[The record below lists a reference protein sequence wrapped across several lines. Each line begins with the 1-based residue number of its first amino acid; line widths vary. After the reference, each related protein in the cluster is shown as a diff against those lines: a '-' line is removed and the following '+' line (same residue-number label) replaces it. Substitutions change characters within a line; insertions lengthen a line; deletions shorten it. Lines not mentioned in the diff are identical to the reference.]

1 MRQPQK
7 ASTGALADLNN
18 RKKLEQ
24 NDKPYDRGARLEFLT
39 HQLIRAWPG
48 GIPAAELAEKCEVCT
63 KTIYRDIITLETLLK
78 ATIAMTGHRYYIEPG
93 TYLPPVR
100 FTLPEAVALFLSARL
115 LATNSNAYNPV
126 IIEAFQKLN
135 TVIPGPV
142 GLQVRKSF
150 EWLQK
155 QPQDDKYIDVM
166 NRLSTAWAEGQTVK
180 IRYKSLGRKPAS
192 DRDVD
197 PYFIQPTALEHAN
210 YLIAYC
216 HREKDVRIFKVER
229 IEWAAVYT
237 DKKYAIPAS
246 FDINKYLGSSWGIS
260 VYGDVED
267 VAIKFMDDL
276 ATIAKETR
284 WHPSQVNVVQKDGSV
299 IAKFK
304 IQVSPPFIGFI
315 MSWGAKAE
323 VIEPVS
329 LRKAVSKE
337 ALAINGLYKPLAI
350 YD

>member
-1 MRQPQK
+1 MRQPAK
-7 ASTGALADLNN
+7 AKDGAVADLNK
-18 RKKLEQ
+18 RKKLDQ

-39 HQLIRAWPG
+39 NQLIRAWPAG
-48 GIPAAELAEKCEVCT
+48 VPAAELAEKCEVCT
-63 KTIYRDIITLETLLK
+63 KTIYRDIIALGTRLK
-78 ATIAMTGHRYYIEPG
+78 ATIGQVGPNYFIEPG
-93 TYLPPVR
+93 TYLPPVH

-150 EWLQK
+150 EWLRE

-166 NRLSTAWAEGQTVK
+166 NKLSSAWADGQTVK
-180 IRYKSLGRKPAS
+180 IRYKSLGRKPAA

-197 PYFIQPTALEHAN
+197 PYFIQPAALEHAN

-216 HREKDVRIFKVER
+216 HKEKDVRIFKVER
-229 IEWAAVYT
+229 IEWAALYAG
-237 DKKYAIPAS
+237 KKYAIPAS
-246 FDINKYLGSSWGIS
+246 FDINKYLGSSWGVS
-260 VYGDVED
+260 AYGDVEEA
-267 VAIKFMDDL
+267 VIRFADDL
-276 ATIAKETR
+276 ATVARETR
-284 WHPSQVNVVQKDGSV
+284 WHPSQVNEVQKDGSV

-315 MSWGAKAE
+315 LSWGAKAQ
-323 VIEPVS
+323 VIGPAS
-329 LRKAVSKE
+329 LRKAVSQE
-337 ALAINGLYKPLAI
+337 AAAVKNLY
-350 YD
+350 

>member
-1 MRQPQK
+1 MNKKMRTPAK
-7 ASTGALADLNN
+7 AKDRAVADLNK
-18 RKKLEQ
+18 RKKLDQ

-39 HQLIRAWPG
+39 HQLIRAWPD
-48 GIPAAELAEKCEVCT
+48 GISAAKLAENCEVCT
-63 KTIYRDIITLETLLK
+63 KTIYRDIITLEIRLK
-78 ATIAMTGHRYYIEPG
+78 ATIGQVGHKYFIEPG
-93 TYLPPVR
+93 TYLPPVH

-150 EWLQK
+150 EWLRE

-166 NRLSTAWAEGQTVK
+166 NRLSTAWADGQTVK
-180 IRYKSLGRKPAS
+180 IRYKSLGRKPAA

-197 PYFIQPTALEHAN
+197 PYFIQPAALEHAN

-216 HREKDVRIFKVER
+216 HKEKDVRIFKVER
-229 IEWAAVYT
+229 IEWAALYT
-237 DKKYAIPAS
+237 DKKYAIPAG
-246 FDINKYLGSSWGIS
+246 FDINKYLGSSWGVS
-260 VYGDVED
+260 AYGDVEE
-267 VAIKFMDDL
+267 VAIRFADDL
-276 ATIAKETR
+276 ATIARETR
-284 WHPSQVNVVQKDGSV
+284 WHPSQVNEDQEDGSV

-315 MSWGAKAE
+315 LSWGAKAR
-323 VIEPVS
+323 VIGPAS
-329 LRKAVSKE
+329 LRKAVSQE
-337 ALAINGLYKPLAI
+337 AAAVKNLY
-350 YD
+350 